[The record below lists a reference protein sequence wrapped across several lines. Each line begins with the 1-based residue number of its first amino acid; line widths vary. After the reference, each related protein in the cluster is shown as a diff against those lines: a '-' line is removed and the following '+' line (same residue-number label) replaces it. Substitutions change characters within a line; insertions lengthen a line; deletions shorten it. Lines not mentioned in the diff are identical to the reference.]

1 MVEEKA
7 KAEPIYLAGDF
18 NCSIEDLSAGIAPEA
33 TKTCGHF
40 LKEGYFDNMLEQAEC
55 TFCDANTLVLDAW
68 EKDKMID
75 HIFVKN
81 VDHSKFTSQ
90 VIMKDLVTIKDENGL
105 DILSNISDH
114 FGIKLEPLK

>member
-1 MVEEKA
+1 
-7 KAEPIYLAGDF
+7 
-18 NCSIEDLSAGIAPEA
+18 
-33 TKTCGHF
+33 
-40 LKEGYFDNMLEQAEC
+40 MLEQAEC
-55 TFCDANTLVLDAW
+55 TFCESNTLVLDAW

-81 VDHSKFTSQ
+81 VDPSKLTAQ

>member
-1 MVEEKA
+1 
-7 KAEPIYLAGDF
+7 
-18 NCSIEDLSAGIAPEA
+18 
-33 TKTCGHF
+33 
-40 LKEGYFDNMLEQAEC
+40 
-55 TFCDANTLVLDAW
+55 LVLDAW

-81 VDHSKFTSQ
+81 VDPSKLTAQ

-105 DILSNISDH
+105 ETLSNISDH